1 MKFYSTK
8 SKEKSYSF
16 SEAISMGLADDG
28 GLFVPEYFPSKSV
41 EDFANLNSM
50 AEIAQELLKDFFQGD
65 VLEKNLARICQQAF
79 DFEVPLVEVR
89 SLRESVTANASS
101 TIDPDISTATAAV
114 PDVATATAAVPYIA
128 TATTAVG
135 QSTQLEFQVL
145 ELFHGPTLAFKD
157 VGARFLANCI
167 SGKKLAVMV
176 ATSGDTGGAVAGAFV
191 GKPGIQVYILYPEGK
206 ISARQETQLTC
217 WGGNVKAFAVQG
229 TFDDCQR
236 MVKSV
241 LSSAEAIS
249 ISQMKFISANSINIG
264 RLLPQMVY
272 YAKSSLEYFR
282 VHAVK
287 CNYIIPS
294 GNLGN
299 AVAAFW
305 ARKMGLPIGKI
316 VLATNAN
323 RPIPDFFQTG
333 RWEPR
338 ASVMTLANAMDVGNP
353 SNMERFLDLY
363 SDPLELQKE
372 IQSGQIQ
379 SFSVTDEQI
388 RQTIAEGPS
397 QWNQIW
403 CPHTA
408 TAVYCWEKYI
418 QEPHWVAVATAHA
431 SKFDS
436 VVEPLIQQKIPVPV
450 ELQSLLD
457 RPTKKTVIR
466 ADVDELMRNL

>member
-50 AEIAQELLKDFFQGD
+50 AEIAQELLKDFFKGD

-89 SLRESVTANASS
+89 PLRESV
-101 TIDPDISTATAAV
+101 TATAAV
-114 PDVATATAAVPYIA
+114 PDVATATAAV
-128 TATTAVG
+128 G
-135 QSTQLEFQVL
+135 QSTQLGFQVL

-282 VHAVK
+282 AHAVK

-363 SDPLELQKE
+363 SDRAELQIE

-397 QWNQIW
+397 RWNQIW

-418 QEPHWVAVATAHA
+418 QEPHWVVVSTAHA
-431 SKFDS
+431 SKFETI
-436 VVEPLIQQKIPVPV
+436 VEPLIQQKIPVPS

-457 RPTKKTVIR
+457 RPTKKTVIH
-466 ADVDELMRNL
+466 ADLDELMRNL

>member
-41 EDFANLNSM
+41 EDFANLKSM

-89 SLRESVTANASS
+89 PLRES
-101 TIDPDISTATAAV
+101 
-114 PDVATATAAVPYIA
+114 A

-135 QSTQLEFQVL
+135 QSTQLGFQVL

-217 WGGNVKAFAVQG
+217 WGDNVKAFAVQG

-241 LSSAEAIS
+241 LAKAEAHS
-249 ISQMKFISANSINIG
+249 NLKMKFISANSINIG

-282 VHAVK
+282 AHAVK

-363 SDPLELQKE
+363 SDRAELQIE

-397 QWNQIW
+397 RWNQIW

-418 QEPHWVAVATAHA
+418 QEPHWVVVSTAHA
-431 SKFDS
+431 SKFETI
-436 VVEPLIQQKIPVPV
+436 VEPLIQQKIPVPV

-466 ADVDELMRNL
+466 TDVDELMRNL